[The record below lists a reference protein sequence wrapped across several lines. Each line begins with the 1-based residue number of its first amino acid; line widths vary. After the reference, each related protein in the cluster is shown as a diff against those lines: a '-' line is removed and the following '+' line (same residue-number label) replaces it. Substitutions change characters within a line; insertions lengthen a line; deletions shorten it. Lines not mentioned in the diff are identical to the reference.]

1 MSKIVYAPAEFGL
14 GSKNGGDYYS
24 TREVLIGDPL
34 GDIKKEIE
42 EKQKNFKEHMEKRDL
57 AFGEELVA
65 VAMNPDRVGGIVE
78 KYGVDAVEKTF
89 G

>member
-1 MSKIVYAPAEFGL
+1 MV
-14 GSKNGGDYYS
+14 
-24 TREVLIGDPL
+24 GDPL
-34 GDIKKEIE
+34 EDIKKEIE
-42 EKQKNFKEHMEKRDL
+42 EKQKNLQAHIEKRDV